1 MSFCS
6 FSKEF
11 GAAQTTTIQ
20 NSFITDYLSD
30 VNGDAV
36 KIYIYGLYLCENSSV
51 DVNITAFSE
60 ALYLDE
66 ETVKDYFRFWEEYGV
81 LTIISHEPFTV
92 KYLNLAKTGKPRKI
106 KPEKYSD
113 FTKAVQS
120 IITRMIPPNEYAEY
134 FAIMEDYFIKPEAM
148 LMIIKYCVDLKGPN
162 IGGKYILTVAR
173 DFAFRQITTIEA
185 IENELSD
192 YNMRTSDILEIF
204 KAAGI
209 KKKPDIDDLKF
220 FKKWHNEMQF
230 EVSAIAFVARKLKIH
245 TMEKLNSTMNE
256 LYANKAFC
264 AKEIENY
271 LNEKEQLKATTMKIA
286 TNLSVYC
293 EIITPYIDNYVSPW
307 KSKGFSDETLLF
319 ISNYC
324 FKKKK
329 KSFEDMNETVNNL
342 YENGLV
348 TLESIVS
355 YTKTLS
361 KNDEFIKTLLDYAQ
375 IVRRPTKWDRDNLNL
390 WRNWGFSDEMLV
402 EAAKLSSGK
411 NNPVSYMNIVLSN
424 WKAGGIFTKD
434 KIPSNSEPGPTASK
448 RTAETFGNEREY
460 NKEFFDDFFN
470 NIDEIDF

>member
-6 FSKEF
+6 YSKEF
-11 GAAQTTTIQ
+11 GLNHTTSIQ

-51 DVNITAFSE
+51 DVNLTAFSE

-81 LTIISHEPFTV
+81 ISIISYEPFTV

-134 FAIMEDYFIKPEAM
+134 FTIMEDYFIKPEAM
-148 LMIIKYCVDLKGPN
+148 LMIIKYCVDLKGSN
-162 IGGKYILTVAR
+162 IGGKYIQTVAR
-173 DFAFRQITTIEA
+173 DFASRQITSIEA

-192 YNMRTSDILEIF
+192 YNMRTGDIMEIF
-204 KAAGI
+204 KSANI

-220 FKKWHNEMQF
+220 FNKWHKDMQF
-230 EVSAIAFVARKLKIH
+230 EVSAITFVAKKMKIH
-245 TMEKLNSTMNE
+245 TMEKLDAIMNE
-256 LYANKAFC
+256 LYINKAFC

-271 LNEKEQLKATTMKIA
+271 LNEKERIKDIAIKIA

-293 EIITPYIDNYVSPW
+293 EVITPYIDNFVSPW
-307 KSKGFSDETLLF
+307 KNKGYSDETLLF
-319 ISNYC
+319 IANYC

-329 KSFEDMNETVNNL
+329 KSFEEMNETINNL

-355 YTKTLS
+355 YTKNVS
-361 KNDEFIKTLLDYAQ
+361 KNDEFIKTLLDCAQ
-375 IVRRPTKWDRDNLNL
+375 IIRRPTKWDRDNLEL
-390 WRNWGFSDEMLV
+390 WRNWGFNDEMLI
-402 EAAKLSSGK
+402 EASKISAGK
-411 NNPVSYMNIVLSN
+411 NNPISYMNIVLSN
-424 WKAGGIFTKD
+424 WKSGGIFTKD
-434 KIPSNSEPGPTASK
+434 KIPVAQKPQAPQQK
-448 RTAETFGNEREY
+448 HTAEKFGTEREY
-460 NKEFFDDFFN
+460 NEEFFADFFD
-470 NIDEIDF
+470 NIDEVDF